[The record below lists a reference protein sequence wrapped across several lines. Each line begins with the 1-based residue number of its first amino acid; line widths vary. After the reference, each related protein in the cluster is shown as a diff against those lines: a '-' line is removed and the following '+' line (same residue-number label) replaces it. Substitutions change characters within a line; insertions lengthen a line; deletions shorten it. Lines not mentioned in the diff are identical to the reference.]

1 MALVL
6 WGLRIL
12 LFQAPP
18 HGWTRMISLAGLVS
32 AGMLV
37 YGIAASVFGAY
48 DLRDIGRMMS
58 RRRLRGEPGS
68 AISSAST
75 TET

>member
-1 MALVL
+1 MA
-6 WGLRIL
+6 
-12 LFQAPP
+12 
-18 HGWTRMISLAGLVS
+18 SLAGLVG
-32 AGMLV
+32 AGVVV

-58 RRRLRGEPGS
+58 RRRLRGEAGS

-75 TET
+75 TEI